1 MKRNDGVSTIAY
13 NMNIEI
19 DLKSLLSNCF
29 HFMVPISLLVTYI
42 DGPHCKGQWAVLAT
56 LKSSQDPV
64 VVIKFEFCAHSAR
77 LLRKLDHVF
86 LWILS
91 NNTGL

>member
-29 HFMVPISLLVTYI
+29 YFMVPISILVTYI
-42 DGPHCKGQWAVLAT
+42 DGPHCMSKVLCKNLVHLVYA
-56 LKSSQDPV
+56 
-64 VVIKFEFCAHSAR
+64 FGA
-77 LLRKLDHVF
+77 KL
-86 LWILS
+86 
-91 NNTGL
+91 

>member
-29 HFMVPISLLVTYI
+29 YFMVPISILVTYI
-42 DGPHCKGQWAVLAT
+42 DGPHCMSKV
-56 LKSSQDPV
+56 
-64 VVIKFEFCAHSAR
+64 
-77 LLRKLDHVF
+77 LRKIWCIWSMLLVPNYK
-86 LWILS
+86 
-91 NNTGL
+91 NNIEKQA